1 MDFDGIWKGST
12 TKDLSIKTIPRTE
25 AKDAMNSRGPSL
37 CLKMRWLQASAFDT
51 KGGEYE
57 WFHKQKEMGKDRK
70 RFYL

>member
-1 MDFDGIWKGST
+1 MKSPPQF
-12 TKDLSIKTIPRTE
+12 
-25 AKDAMNSRGPSL
+25 